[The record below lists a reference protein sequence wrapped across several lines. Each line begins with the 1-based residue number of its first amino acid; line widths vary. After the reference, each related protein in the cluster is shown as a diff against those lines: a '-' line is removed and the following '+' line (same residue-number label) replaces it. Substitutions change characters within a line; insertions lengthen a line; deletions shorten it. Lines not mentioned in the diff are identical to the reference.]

1 MSTRP
6 IFLSKSDY
14 AYTELKRLIVR
25 RELAPGAKLDLD
37 ELARA
42 LGISRMPLRGA
53 LTRLQ
58 SQGLIEIHPQRS
70 TQVAPLSVSDM
81 VETYDARQ
89 ALEGLMAE
97 RAAGKATSG
106 DIAALESE
114 IERQTELT
122 EASDLDGFLASDR
135 AFHFRLFEI
144 AQAPRILELLEGLRN
159 VADRYIYLYL
169 TDAASRTSSIEEHR
183 EITRLCAA
191 RDRDALPAA
200 VRAHVAGGKQRLLQL
215 LPSIDAVAAAAPP
228 P

>member
-37 ELARA
+37 ELARE

-70 TQVAPLSVSDM
+70 TQVAPLSIGDM
-81 VETYDARQ
+81 VETYDARH

-97 RAAGKATSG
+97 RAAGKATR
-106 DIAALESE
+106 DDVRALETE
-114 IERQTELT
+114 IDRQAELT
-122 EASDLDGFLASDR
+122 EANDLDGFLASDR

-169 TDAASRTSSIEEHR
+169 TDAASRATSIDEHR
-183 EITRLCAA
+183 EIVRLCGA
-191 RDRDALPAA
+191 RDPAALPAA
-200 VRAHVAGGKQRLLQL
+200 VRAHVAGGKRRLLQL
-215 LPSIDAVAAAAPP
+215 LPSLEPKPPAPA
-228 P
+228 